1 VLHGKYSCPFF
12 VDQYL
17 HLILYYWLHFL
28 DQNNKATF
36 FPDTDEVS
44 EANTQVAIREVL
56 RPKMFKLWKS
66 AVDSSLALLLDDAEA
81 NDLTPDL
88 LLTLVEEFSLTSQA
102 AEHSF
107 PALLVTNGEVNTE
120 SLSAEY
126 KNDDESE
133 TRIAGNDEGQDEQ
146 SPDLCDDEHFE
157 LDMFERLESS
167 VPLGSLPIDS
177 MIEQLNSE

>member
-1 VLHGKYSCPFF
+1 
-12 VDQYL
+12 
-17 HLILYYWLHFL
+17 
-28 DQNNKATF
+28 
-36 FPDTDEVS
+36 
-44 EANTQVAIREVL
+44 
-56 RPKMFKLWKS
+56 MFKLWKS

-81 NDLTPDL
+81 NDLTPDS
-88 LLTLVEEFSLTSQA
+88 LLTLVEEFSVTSQA

-126 KNDDESE
+126 INDEPE
-133 TRIAGNDEGQDEQ
+133 TSIAGNEEGRQLEQ
-146 SPDLCDDEHFE
+146 SPDVCDDEHFE

>member
-1 VLHGKYSCPFF
+1 L
-12 VDQYL
+12 
-17 HLILYYWLHFL
+17 
-28 DQNNKATF
+28 
-36 FPDTDEVS
+36 
-44 EANTQVAIREVL
+44 
-56 RPKMFKLWKS
+56 
-66 AVDSSLALLLDDAEA
+66 
-81 NDLTPDL
+81 
-88 LLTLVEEFSLTSQA
+88 EFSVTSQA

-133 TRIAGNDEGQDEQ
+133 TRIAGNEEGQVEQ

>member
-1 VLHGKYSCPFF
+1 
-12 VDQYL
+12 
-17 HLILYYWLHFL
+17 
-28 DQNNKATF
+28 
-36 FPDTDEVS
+36 
-44 EANTQVAIREVL
+44 
-56 RPKMFKLWKS
+56 MFKLWKS

-81 NDLTPDL
+81 NDLTPDS
-88 LLTLVEEFSLTSQA
+88 LLTLVEEFSVTSQA

-133 TRIAGNDEGQDEQ
+133 TRIAGNEEGQVEQ

>member
-1 VLHGKYSCPFF
+1 
-12 VDQYL
+12 
-17 HLILYYWLHFL
+17 
-28 DQNNKATF
+28 
-36 FPDTDEVS
+36 
-44 EANTQVAIREVL
+44 
-56 RPKMFKLWKS
+56 MFKLWKS
-66 AVDSSLALLLDDAEA
+66 AVDTSLALLLDDAEV
-81 NDLTPDL
+81 NDLTPDS
-88 LLTLVEEFSLTSQA
+88 LLTLVEEFSVTSQA
-102 AEHSF
+102 VEHSF

-126 KNDDESE
+126 IDDESE
-133 TRIAGNDEGQDEQ
+133 TSIAGNEEGQLEQ

>member
-1 VLHGKYSCPFF
+1 MCCMENIAALFCWSLGK
-12 VDQYL
+12 DQYL
-17 HLILYYWLHFL
+17 QLILYYWLHFL
-28 DQNNKATF
+28 NQNNKATF
-36 FPDTDEVS
+36 FPDTDE
-44 EANTQVAIREVL
+44 VAIREVL

-81 NDLTPDL
+81 NHLTPDS
-88 LLTLVEEFSLTSQA
+88 LLTLVEEFSVTSQA

-107 PALLVTNGEVNTE
+107 PALLVTNSEVNTE

-126 KNDDESE
+126 INDEPE
-133 TRIAGNDEGQDEQ
+133 TSIAGNEEGQLEQ
-146 SPDLCDDEHFE
+146 SSPHLCDDEHFD